1 MGVIEI
7 YSPSVSAADHPCLA
21 GVLRCPPSRDGL
33 QCISPHAS
41 GLPAQ
46 ARMPTGRGMPLTPP
60 SVLVKARELEKAR
73 ELKEWALLDELPK
86 CTGRGIVTDAT
97 LSSKEAGAAA
107 HRRDAGGDP
116 GYRSRACAPQLTRSS
131 CHRSRQ
137 AVCSTASS
145 APWLFPWLVCLSAFM
160 PAPSHTVP
168 VTCLWKC

>member
-86 CTGRGIVTDAT
+86 CTGRGMSLTPPSLAKKLERLRTAET
-97 LSSKEAGAAA
+97 LEEIQGIEAAPAHRSSPAAA
-107 HRRDAGGDP
+107 ATAAGKRCAARHPQLPGCSLGLCVCQHLCQHRRIQ
-116 GYRSRACAPQLTRSS
+116 YQ
-131 CHRSRQ
+131 
-137 AVCSTASS
+137 
-145 APWLFPWLVCLSAFM
+145 
-160 PAPSHTVP
+160 
-168 VTCLWKC
+168 